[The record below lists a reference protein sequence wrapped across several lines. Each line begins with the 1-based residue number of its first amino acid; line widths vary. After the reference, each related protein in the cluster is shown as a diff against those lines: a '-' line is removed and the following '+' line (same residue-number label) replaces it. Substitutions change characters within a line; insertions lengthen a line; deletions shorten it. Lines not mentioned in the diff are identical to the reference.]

1 MGAKLRKM
9 IVVGASKAD
18 VDRLHEHLTSLDWP
32 LDKAVDPLAPPGHI
46 YVMPVEDFVRGPRG
60 GIVGK
65 AKKEVP
71 RG

>member
-9 IVVGASKAD
+9 IVVGASRAD

-46 YVMPVEDFVRGPRG
+46 YVIPIEDYFIRRHN
-60 GIVGK
+60 
-65 AKKEVP
+65 KEVP
-71 RG
+71 SGSNA